1 MSPVLHGSD
10 AAGDRSTANSEC
22 SKVTNKKKFSLSLA
36 GVLMLNPRQQFVLRE
51 ECHSGRFL
59 SQLSI
64 VKFGLKEPI
73 QLRAGF
79 CAGHKSVYLFLFYKR
94 RKMQVLS
101 PQRRLTIYSINIK
114 VVTSGHIFISVVK
127 LQCVR
132 SYSVSHFEHLH
143 LESSGEFWCEEH

>member
-1 MSPVLHGSD
+1 MSPVLHGRD

-36 GVLMLNPRQQFVLRE
+36 RVLMLKPRQRFVLHE

-79 CAGHKSVYLFLFYKR
+79 SAGHKSVYLFLFHKR
-94 RKMQVLS
+94 RKIQVLS

-114 VVTSGHIFISVVK
+114 VVTSGHSFISGVTIM
-127 LQCVR
+127 C
-132 SYSVSHFEHLH
+132 
-143 LESSGEFWCEEH
+143 

>member
-1 MSPVLHGSD
+1 MSPVLHGRD

-22 SKVTNKKKFSLSLA
+22 SKKKFSLSLA
-36 GVLMLNPRQQFVLRE
+36 RVLMLKPRQQFVLRE

-79 CAGHKSVYLFLFYKR
+79 SAGHKSVYLFLFHKR
-94 RKMQVLS
+94 RKIQVLS

-114 VVTSGHIFISVVK
+114 VVTSGHIFISGVTIM
-127 LQCVR
+127 C
-132 SYSVSHFEHLH
+132 
-143 LESSGEFWCEEH
+143 